1 MTIMS
6 AAKLAPAVVVLAAA
20 FTAPTPAHAAP
31 APTSHCD
38 LSPTDRDL
46 IIWQKF
52 PRLIADALEVGDVNL
67 ALCRPTLDSWR
78 DGTPTGPG
86 YCSKIAWA
94 ADNPGYDVEIKPA
107 PPLKKVL
114 DTVGDC

>member
-1 MTIMS
+1 MKITV
-6 AAKLAPAVVVLAAA
+6 AAASTAIAIALAA
-20 FTAPTPAHAAP
+20 PVHAQP

-52 PRLIADALEVGDVNL
+52 PRLVADALEVGDVNM
-67 ALCRPTLDSWR
+67 ALCKPTLDSWR

-94 ADNPGYDVEIKPA
+94 ADNPGYDVEVKPA
-107 PPLKKVL
+107 PPLKKVI
-114 DTVGDC
+114 DSVGDC